1 MSLLG
6 IQTLIFLF
14 LHLTLAQVLLLFKL
28 FIFSFC
34 CRERNVPSLF
44 IRQYLPLHSF
54 LPPPEHCFVN
64 YPQSFSPYLF
74 FFMELVIQVLNP
86 VLSVSG
92 FRNLSKLF
100 NFFESISCIKIPFV
114 LLTLQVCSESVT
126 IMYVKILY
134 KLENIQIK
142 MLLFQPLCT
151 NNSDL
156 FLVFLNFD
164 NP

>member
-1 MSLLG
+1 
-6 IQTLIFLF
+6 
-14 LHLTLAQVLLLFKL
+14 
-28 FIFSFC
+28 
-34 CRERNVPSLF
+34 
-44 IRQYLPLHSF
+44 
-54 LPPPEHCFVN
+54 
-64 YPQSFSPYLF
+64 
-74 FFMELVIQVLNP
+74 MELVILVLNP

-164 NP
+164 NPWNILISFSLLVKSLERTVFICWLLSPYWIHWNLASVWFWLTVLNPLSSRLLEIAQLHILFLNSNSFYFL